1 VCGLKIFTR
10 ELLNL
15 INSFS
20 EVGGYKI
27 NSKKSV
33 AFLYTKDKQA
43 EKEIRETTPFTIVT
57 NKLLGS
63 FLNLTFPPK
72 LGDCP
77 AQNWAWISDM
87 EVGAGS
93 SRPADPEGL
102 CRVAGRARRELTQAG
117 WETGEVADLEML
129 C

>member
-1 VCGLKIFTR
+1 
-10 ELLNL
+10 
-15 INSFS
+15 
-20 EVGGYKI
+20 
-27 NSKKSV
+27 
-33 AFLYTKDKQA
+33 
-43 EKEIRETTPFTIVT
+43 
-57 NKLLGS
+57 
-63 FLNLTFPPK
+63 
-72 LGDCP
+72 
-77 AQNWAWISDM
+77 M